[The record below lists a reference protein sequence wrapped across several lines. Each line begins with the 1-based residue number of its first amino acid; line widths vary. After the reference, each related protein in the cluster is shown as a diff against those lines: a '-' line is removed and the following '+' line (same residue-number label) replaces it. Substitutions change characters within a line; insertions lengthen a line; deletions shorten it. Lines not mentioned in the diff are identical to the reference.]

1 MHRRANKAL
10 QVYRARLQMGVGTT
24 SRTGRLWVIS
34 TSRPHLWHWVLSL
47 PNGAVQSMASMVCLL
62 GTRGNLLTDTE
73 LQLFPLS

>member
-10 QVYRARLQMGVGTT
+10 RVYPARLRMGVGTT

-34 TSRPHLWHWVLSL
+34 TSRLHLWHWVLSL
-47 PNGAVQSMASMVCLL
+47 PNGAVQSMASMVCSL

-73 LQLFPLS
+73 RQLFPLS